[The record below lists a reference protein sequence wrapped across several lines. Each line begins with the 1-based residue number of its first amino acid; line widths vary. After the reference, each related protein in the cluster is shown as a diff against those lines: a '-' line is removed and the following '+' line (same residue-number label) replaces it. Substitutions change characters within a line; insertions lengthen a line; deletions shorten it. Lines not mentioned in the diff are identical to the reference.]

1 MSKPLKWLVGISA
14 GLVVSVL
21 IFTGGVMLGS
31 HSSETEDD
39 NFAAIEDAWRIITE
53 EYVEKDNIDTAA
65 LSQAAIEAMMDFID
79 DPYSTYLNRESYL
92 ETMNQLEGKYEGI
105 GTEVSIADKGV
116 VVIGVYTD
124 SPAEKAGIKPGN
136 IITAVNGEDIAGMGL
151 MDIVLKVRGPK
162 GTSITLTVLD
172 YEAGTHR
179 DVAIIRD
186 EVHEKS
192 VHFDMVGEYAHVV
205 ISQFGEKTDDELGKA
220 LKDLEALGA
229 RGIVLDLRYNPG
241 GLLDS
246 VVDSASRFLR
256 EGVVFTVK
264 YSDGREEVYEVRKK
278 DVVTDLPMVVLVN
291 QFSASGSEVVA
302 GALQDHNRALIAG
315 TTTFGKGS
323 VNVLTP
329 IGADQGMYI
338 TIARWLTP
346 DGHMI
351 EGNGIEPDEQLTL
364 YGEDMLNWAV
374 EYLRNR

>member
-192 VHFDMVGEYAHVV
+192 VHFD
-205 ISQFGEKTDDELGKA
+205 
-220 LKDLEALGA
+220 
-229 RGIVLDLRYNPG
+229 
-241 GLLDS
+241 
-246 VVDSASRFLR
+246 
-256 EGVVFTVK
+256 
-264 YSDGREEVYEVRKK
+264 
-278 DVVTDLPMVVLVN
+278 
-291 QFSASGSEVVA
+291 
-302 GALQDHNRALIAG
+302 
-315 TTTFGKGS
+315 
-323 VNVLTP
+323 
-329 IGADQGMYI
+329 
-338 TIARWLTP
+338 
-346 DGHMI
+346 
-351 EGNGIEPDEQLTL
+351 
-364 YGEDMLNWAV
+364 
-374 EYLRNR
+374 